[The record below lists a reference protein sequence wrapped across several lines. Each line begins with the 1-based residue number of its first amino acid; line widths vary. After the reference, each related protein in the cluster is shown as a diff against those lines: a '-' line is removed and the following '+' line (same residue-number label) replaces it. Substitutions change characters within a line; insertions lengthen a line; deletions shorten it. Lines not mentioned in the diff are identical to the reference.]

1 MILRT
6 RPATFSTQG
15 GAIPLATRK
24 SISYAL
30 LMSLALACL
39 INTASAQGLTGQI
52 SGSLTDSQGG
62 VVSNARVEV
71 INQETAQSR
80 TVTSDGEGNFVVTQ
94 LLPGSYS
101 IAVTAAGF
109 KKFEKRNI
117 PLTANERVDVHRLEL
132 EVGDVSQTVTV
143 TAEQAFIKTES
154 AERAGLIDE
163 QQIQGIALKGRDYM
177 GLVRLL
183 PGVVDTANREA
194 PGWNNLVGVNINGSR
209 TGTLNLT
216 LDGVSSLDT
225 GSQQGPYLAP
235 GIDAIGEVKVL
246 LTNYQA
252 EYGRSSGGTIN
263 VVIKNGTRDFH
274 GGGFYFKRHEQ
285 FNANEYFNNLR
296 NIPKQPYR
304 FNYWGGTI
312 GGPVIIPGTNFNRNR
327 DKLFFFWSQEY
338 LPRTYP
344 TRQGTITYPTALER
358 AGDFSKSFSGVN
370 SQTGAPIPFFIK
382 DPLKTGACNASDQT
396 ACFRDASRATPSNP
410 TGLNIIPANRID
422 QNGQKLLGIFPLPN
436 YDPALV
442 GYSYNNVFQSN
453 VNQPRREEILRMDWN
468 ISQKT
473 TFYARGIHSN
483 EQYKGD
489 FNFVLAS
496 NVWPQFPIKYQIKA
510 EGLVSTL
517 IHTFD
522 PTLTNEFTFGVNRAL
537 QTVEP
542 LNQAGIDR
550 NDRNKIG
557 LTLPQFFP
565 AINPLNLIPNATFGG
580 NGGIPSAPQFNIE
593 QRFPFFGTNN
603 IWNVSD
609 NLSKIWGGHN
619 VKAGFYLEYTTRN
632 AARASAFNGTFNFD
646 NNPNNPLNAG
656 NPFANALIGV
666 VNSYTEA
673 NGKLNGHAR
682 YKNIEWFAQDNW
694 KVTRRLTLDY
704 GLRFY
709 HIQPTISAGDSLAL
723 FDPTLYDA
731 SKQPRLIEAFCLNNA
746 NPCSANGGANRR
758 GRNPV
763 TGEIVSAVKIGTF
776 APGSGTPFQGMN
788 VVKESVLNGP
798 SLNIGPRLGFAYDV
812 FGDGKTAIRGGV
824 GVFYDR
830 FNDDQVLQLVEAPP
844 NVITAT
850 ANFTTIKDLLATPLS
865 VSPASVFGIQRNY
878 DSPAVY
884 NFSLSVQRDIGFKTV
899 LDVAYVGSLAR
910 HLMQRRSINSVPYGG
925 RFQASAVDP
934 TTGGALQDNF
944 LRPYKGYGDIN
955 YIEFASNSNYHALQ
969 AQANRRVTTSLAFGV
984 AYTWSKAMDLVDNNN
999 NNINPFIDPRVRNY
1013 GKAGFDRTHNLTIN
1027 YIYRLPKL
1035 SKYWDNGFTRQ
1046 ALDGWELSGIT
1057 SFVSGAPLGIGYT
1070 TVQGTDLVGG
1080 NGGGLDSRVVL
1091 VDDPNLPKGDRTFLR
1106 YFNTSVVQAPTKA
1119 NFGIGN
1125 APKDPIRGPGTNN
1138 WDISLFKNFNLAPE
1152 GRVRL
1157 QYRLEMYN
1165 AFNHTQ
1171 FTGVDTTARF
1181 DLNKQPGDP
1190 SYQVNG
1196 TFGQYSAALANSRRI
1211 VMGLKLN
1218 F

>member
-1 MILRT
+1 MLPRINRT
-6 RPATFSTQG
+6 VCHQ
-15 GAIPLATRK
+15 
-24 SISYAL
+24 L
-30 LMSLALACL
+30 LLPFVLACL
-39 INTASAQGLTGQI
+39 SASVYAQGLTGQI
-52 SGSLTDSQGG
+52 SGTLNDPNGG
-62 VVSNARVEV
+62 VVPNAKVEV
-71 INQETAQSR
+71 MNQETALVR
-80 TVTSDGEGNFVVTQ
+80 VATSDSEGNFVVTQ
-94 LLPGSYS
+94 LLPGTYA
-101 IAVTAAGF
+101 ITVTVAGF

-117 PLTANERVDVHRLEL
+117 VLTATERIDVHKLTL

-143 TAEQAFIKTES
+143 TADQAFVKTES

-235 GIDAIGEVKVL
+235 GLDAIGEVKVL

-274 GGGFYFKRHEQ
+274 GSGFYFKRHEQ
-285 FNANEYFNNLR
+285 FNANEFFNNLR
-296 NIPKQPYR
+296 HQAKPLYR

-312 GGPVIIPGTNFNRNR
+312 GGPVIIPGTSFNRNR
-327 DKLFFFWSQEY
+327 DKLFFFYSQEY
-338 LPRTYP
+338 LPRNYP

-358 AGDFSKSFSGVN
+358 AGDFSKTLDTSGKLIV
-370 SQTGAPIPFFIK
+370 IR
-382 DPLKTGACNASDQT
+382 DPLTGQPFQDNK
-396 ACFRDASRATPSNP
+396 
-410 TGLNIIPANRID
+410 IPANRID
-422 QNGQKLLGIFPLPN
+422 PNGQKLLNIFPLPN
-436 YDPALV
+436 YDPSLV
-442 GYSYNNVFQSN
+442 SYNYNNVFLSN
-453 VNQPRREEILRMDWN
+453 VNQPRREEILRVDYN
-468 ISQKT
+468 ITPKT

-510 EGLVSTL
+510 EGFVSTL

-522 PTLTNEFTFGVNRAL
+522 PTLTNELTFGVNRAL

-542 LNQAGIDR
+542 LNQAGIDK

-557 LTLPQFFP
+557 LTLPQFYP
-565 AINPLNLIPNATFGG
+565 ASNPLNLIPNATFGG
-580 NGGIPSAPQFNIE
+580 IANAPQFNIE

-619 VKAGFYLEYTTRN
+619 IKTGFYLEYTTRN
-632 AARASAFNGTFNFD
+632 AARASAFNGTFSFD
-646 NNPNNPLNAG
+646 RNTNNPLDTNYA
-656 NPFANALIGV
+656 FANALLGV

-673 NGKLNGHAR
+673 NKKLDGHAR

-694 KVTRRLTLDY
+694 KVTKRLTLDY

-709 HIQPTISAGDSLAL
+709 HIQPTISAGDNLAF
-723 FDPTLYDA
+723 FDPKLYDA
-731 SKQPRLIEAFCLNNA
+731 SKQPTLLAPACLTA
-746 NPCSANGGANRR
+746 NPCSGANRVA
-758 GRNPV
+758 RNPV
-763 TGEIVSAVKIGTF
+763 TGQTYPSVKIGTF
-776 APGSGTPFQGMN
+776 APNSGTPFQGMN
-788 VVKESVLNGP
+788 VVKEGVLNGP
-798 SLNIGPRLGFAYDV
+798 ALNIGPRFGFAYDV

-830 FNDDQVLQLVEAPP
+830 FNDDQVLQLVELPP

-865 VSPASVFGIQRNY
+865 VSPAGVFGIQRDY

-884 NFSLSVQRDIGFKTV
+884 NFSLGVQRDIGYKTV
-899 LDVAYVGSLAR
+899 LDVSYVGSLAR
-910 HLMQRRSINSVPYGG
+910 HLLQRRSINAVPYGG
-925 RFQASAVDP
+925 RFLASSIDQTVSGG
-934 TTGGALQDNF
+934 TTPLPDNF

-955 YIEFASNSNYHALQ
+955 YLEFASNSNYHALQ
-969 AQANRRVTTSLAFGV
+969 VQANRRVTTSLAFGV
-984 AYTWSKAMDLVDNNN
+984 AYTWSKALDLVDGNNN
-999 NNINPFIDPRVRNY
+999 NVNPFIDPRVRNY

-1027 YIYRLPKL
+1027 YVYKLPGL

-1046 ALDGWELSGIT
+1046 ALDGWELTGIT
-1057 SFVSGAPLGIGYT
+1057 SFISGAPLGIGYS

-1080 NGGGLDSRVVL
+1080 SGGGVDSRVVL
-1091 VDDPNLPKGDRTFLR
+1091 VGDPNLAKDDRTFSH
-1106 YFNTSVVQAPTKA
+1106 YFNTAAVQAPTKA

-1138 WDISLFKNFNLAPE
+1138 WDISLFKNFSLGRE

-1181 DLNKQPGDP
+1181 DLTKQPGDP
-1190 SYQVNG
+1190 LYQVNG
-1196 TFGQYSAALANSRRI
+1196 TLGQYTSAANARRI